1 MLDMRFET
9 LILSI
14 FYLYFISLEIYN
26 LLEETK
32 I

>member
-1 MLDMRFET
+1 MLDMRFEA